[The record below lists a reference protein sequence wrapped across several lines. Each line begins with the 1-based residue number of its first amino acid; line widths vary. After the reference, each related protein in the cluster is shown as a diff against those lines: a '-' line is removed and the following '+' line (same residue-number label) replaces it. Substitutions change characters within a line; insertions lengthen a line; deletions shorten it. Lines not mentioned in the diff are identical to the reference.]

1 MDPCYISITLL
12 ASRVEISKYIFAI
25 LYHSIFTGFTIH
37 ISCFQV
43 FYIFF
48 ILSFLYIFWFYLAFT
63 FSRFTF
69 ALHYEVFYFLF
80 ILFFIYIFVSLQV
93 FYIFHVLKFYY
104 IFLTLE
110 LSLFFFFFLLLSFS
124 YVLYFKFP
132 APLAKSLWSRK
143 CFIYWFVLQS
153 QQMFFISVMLKD

>member
-80 ILFFIYIFVSLQV
+80 IV
-93 FYIFHVLKFYY
+93 FYLYLCVSSGFLYLPCFKVLLYFPYSRAFS
-104 IFLTLE
+104 I
-110 LSLFFFFFLLLSFS
+110 FFFFFT
-124 YVLYFKFP
+124 FKLFI
-132 APLAKSLWSRK
+132 
-143 CFIYWFVLQS
+143 CFIFQ
-153 QQMFFISVMLKD
+153 ISRTSC

>member
-80 ILFFIYIFVSLQV
+80 IV
-93 FYIFHVLKFYY
+93 FYLYLCVSSGFLYLPCFKVLLYFPYSRAFS
-104 IFLTLE
+104 I
-110 LSLFFFFFLLLSFS
+110 FFFFLLLSFS

-132 APLAKSLWSRK
+132 APLAKSFWSRK